1 MAGGVKK
8 PINVFKLSKIGLPPQ
23 IWNWR
28 LWLTLLNAGFIGTA
42 RGIDDGL
49 ITAAFNS
56 PAFQASIGFHSYSAV
71 EQANIR
77 GNVSAMVLLGSIPG
91 SLMQVG
97 SPKIHG

>member
-8 PINVFKLSKIGLPPQ
+8 PVNIFRLGKIDLPSAVF
-23 IWNWR
+23 NWR
-28 LWLTLLNAGFIGTA
+28 LWVALINFGFLGTA

-56 PAFQASIGFHSYSAV
+56 PAFQKSIDFDSYSAG
-71 EQANIR
+71 EQANIK

-91 SLMQVG
+91 SLLYA
-97 SPKIHG
+97 P